1 MALKY
6 AGIEVQHRE
15 IELRNKPESMLM
27 ASPKGTVPV
36 LIIGDVVLDQS
47 IEIMR
52 WALQKSDPDNW
63 GGIDEDAA
71 QIWIERNDVAFKTL
85 LDQYKYSNRNP
96 HLNQG
101 EILDTAIA
109 LMLKPMNDALEARQY
124 LLGNQQSW
132 VDVAIFPFVRQFSMV
147 NRDWFDQLPFPALKR
162 WLANYLQSELF
173 NAVMHKHPTWTV
185 WPHLELKSHF
195 YFIEKGADRM
205 TSSNIHKSTKT
216 LYGLV
221 VAATARAAVYLF
233 IVWGQK
239 TDYPSHDVRRRFS
252 DMTS

>member
-15 IELRNKPESMLM
+15 IELRNKPKSMLM

-36 LIIGDVVLDQS
+36 LILGDVVLDQS

-52 WALQKSDPDNW
+52 WALQTSDPDNW

-71 QIWIERNDVAFKTL
+71 HIWIEKNDCAFKAL
-85 LDQYKYSNRNP
+85 LDQYKYPNRNP

-101 EILDTAIA
+101 EILDAAIA
-109 LMLKPMNDALEARQY
+109 LMLKPMNDALESHQY

-147 NRDWFDQLPFPALKR
+147 NISRFDQLPFPALKR

-173 NAVMHKHPTWTV
+173 NAVMGKHPTWTV
-185 WPHLELKSHF
+185 
-195 YFIEKGADRM
+195 
-205 TSSNIHKSTKT
+205 
-216 LYGLV
+216 
-221 VAATARAAVYLF
+221 
-233 IVWGQK
+233 
-239 TDYPSHDVRRRFS
+239 
-252 DMTS
+252 